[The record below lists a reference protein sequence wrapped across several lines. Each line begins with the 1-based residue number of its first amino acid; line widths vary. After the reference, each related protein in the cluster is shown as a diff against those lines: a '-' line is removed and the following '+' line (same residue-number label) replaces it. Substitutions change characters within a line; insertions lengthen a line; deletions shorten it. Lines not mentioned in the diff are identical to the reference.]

1 MKFHGRV
8 LAAILLAMLAAA
20 AVFFV
25 VVPAEVARQKNPL
38 AVPPPY
44 PVSAAA
50 ASLHRQLFIA
60 DLRRLLAGGAG
71 GQALTGSLL
80 AIEGAQSL
88 EGGLHRRGYR
98 KAHGGKVA
106 RVLQAVLPAG

>member
-38 AVPPPY
+38 AVPSPY
-44 PVSAAA
+44 PVAVAA
-50 ASLHRQLFIA
+50 ASLHRQLFIV